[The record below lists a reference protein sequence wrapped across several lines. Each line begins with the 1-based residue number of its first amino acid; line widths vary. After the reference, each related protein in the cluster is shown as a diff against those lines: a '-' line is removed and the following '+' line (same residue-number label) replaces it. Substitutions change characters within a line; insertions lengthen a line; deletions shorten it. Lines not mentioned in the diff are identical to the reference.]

1 MRWQVTPEHPEG
13 AFYRPGITGGE
24 EVSPFTSAASGAYW
38 VFVTATTVR
47 SRLRGALCLLV
58 CFISL

>member
-1 MRWQVTPEHPEG
+1 MTHSHPEG
-13 AFYRPGITGGE
+13 AYYRPAITGGE

-47 SRLRGALCLLV
+47 RFFGV
-58 CFISL
+58 VV